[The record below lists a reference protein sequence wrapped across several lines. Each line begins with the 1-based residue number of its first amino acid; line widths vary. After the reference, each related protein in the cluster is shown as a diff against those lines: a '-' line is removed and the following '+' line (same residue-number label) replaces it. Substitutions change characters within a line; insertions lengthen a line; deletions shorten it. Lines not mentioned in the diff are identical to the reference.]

1 MRLNF
6 LGRGSAFNI
15 YEGNTS
21 AYYKSKNDMLLIDCG
36 SDVFK
41 KIVKKH
47 LLDNVYDLYIAIT
60 HSHPDHIGSLGDL
73 IFYCYYV
80 TRTRVHI
87 LTSDE
92 YDFEEIVGKYLD
104 SVGIYS
110 YMFNYI
116 DSVFVLGERK
126 YRIRFEECEHV
137 DNIKSYSI
145 ILKSGSRSGL
155 SVVYTMYTGDTK
167 DFSYLFHEISFGISA
182 KDIDYIYCECSYS
195 DVYSMVHLSVFDS
208 AFFWKNYNLFDKVYY
223 MHFDCQ
229 EAINF
234 CKEIGANI
242 VEIEE

>member
-1 MRLNF
+1 MELKF
-6 LGRGSAFNI
+6 LGRGSAFNVR
-15 YEGNTS
+15 EGNTS

-41 KIVKKH
+41 KIVERH
-47 LLDNVYDLYIAIT
+47 LLDDVYDLYISIT

-87 LTSDE
+87 LTSDG
-92 YDFEEIVGKYLD
+92 YDFKEVVGKYLD
-104 SVGIYS
+104 SVGVYS
-110 YMFNYI
+110 YMFNYVN
-116 DSVFVLGERK
+116 SVFVLGEYK
-126 YRIRFEECEHV
+126 YGIRFVKCEHV

-145 ILKSGSRSGL
+145 ILKKESYSGSF
-155 SVVYTMYTGDTK
+155 VTYTIYTGDTRSLLHLRGELLNIDK
-167 DFSYLFHEISFGISA
+167 IN
-182 KDIDYIYCECSYS
+182 IDYIYCEYSYL
-195 DVYSMVHLSVFDS
+195 DVHRMIHLSVFDS
-208 AFFWKNYNLFDKVYY
+208 VSFWEDNNLFNKVYY

-234 CKEIGANI
+234 CKEINANT

>member
-1 MRLNF
+1 MELKF
-6 LGRGSAFNI
+6 LGRGSAFNVE
-15 YEGNTS
+15 EGNTS

-87 LTSDE
+87 LTSDR
-92 YDFEEIVGKYLD
+92 YDFTEVVGRYLD
-104 SVGIYS
+104 SVGVYS

-116 DSVFVLGERK
+116 DSVFVLGEYK
-126 YRIRFEECEHV
+126 YRIRFVECEHV
-137 DNIKSYSI
+137 NNIKSYSI
-145 ILKSGSRSGL
+145 IFKQKETGDSLD
-155 SVVYTMYTGDTK
+155 VYTIYTGDTR
-167 DFSYLFHEISFGISA
+167 SLLHLGEEMSNMLYT
-182 KDIDYIYCECSYS
+182 DYIYCECSYF
-195 DVYSMVHLSVFDS
+195 DRYNMVHLNMFDS
-208 AFFWKNYNLFDKVYY
+208 AYFWTDNQLLDKVYY

-229 EAINF
+229 EAINI
-234 CKEIGANI
+234 CIESHTNV
-242 VEIEE
+242 VEAEE